1 MKHLLTTLVAALT
14 ISANVAAQTPEAPF
28 TIPTLHTWKAAKQTV
43 DINQVQSISLSENSL
58 TAASNLLKQ
67 ALSCAGKKVEAN
79 VEKKAQA
86 NSIRLEIVKNKKLG
100 DEGYVLTIDAKK
112 GICIQS
118 QTPIGAI
125 WGVQTISQML
135 EQNTILPCGTTTD
148 VPEYKLRGFMIDCG
162 RKMIPMEYLYTLVR
176 CLSHYKMNCLQVH
189 LNDNGFKKYFH
200 NNWDETYAG
209 FRIESELF
217 PELTSRDGYYTKAEF
232 REFIKWAATLG
243 VEIIPEIDAPAHA
256 LAFTH
261 FRPEYANPEF
271 GVDHLDL
278 THPGVVPFLDSL
290 YSEYLGGPDPVFVG
304 RRVHIGTDEYNN
316 KKEETR
322 EQFRAFTQHYIELI
336 KSYKK
341 EPVVWGSLTWSPGKT
356 PIDTKGVL
364 MDMWSTGFAN
374 PDSMKT
380 LGYQMVS
387 IPDGWV
393 YIVPAAGYYYDYLNQ
408 KFLYEKYTPA
418 VMGGKFRFEE
428 HDPQIEGGMFA
439 VWNDVNGN
447 GITPYDIHHRTMPA
461 LQVMAQKTWSATAST
476 LPYADWLKQSLNL
489 QDEIGYTWGNLPEKE
504 VRIPVLRPF
513 NLISKTNKNMQGITD
528 IGYDYSVS
536 FDIVM
541 AKEKEGASL
550 FSSPN
555 ATFYI
560 SDPVTGRIG
569 YIRDGMSFS
578 FDYQLRVG
586 QKANVRIEGTNKGT
600 KLFID
605 NKLVQELGPK
615 EVIAADNKPYKVM
628 RTLAFPIERAGHFR
642 SNVTNVVIKQK

>member
-1 MKHLLTTLVAALT
+1 MKHLLTAIAAAFALST
-14 ISANVAAQTPEAPF
+14 NIAAQQPETPF
-28 TIPTLHTWKAAKQTV
+28 TIPTLHAWKAAKESV
-43 DINQVQSISLSENSL
+43 DINQVTAISISDNSL
-58 TAASNLLKQ
+58 NAASILLKQ
-67 ALSCAGKKVEAN
+67 SLASIGKNVDAA
-79 VEKKAQA
+79 VEKKATA
-86 NSIRLEIVKNKKLG
+86 GSIRLEIVKNKKLG
-100 DEGYVLTIDAKK
+100 DEGYVLTIDNKQ
-112 GICIQS
+112 GIVIQS
-118 QTPIGAI
+118 QTAVGIV
-125 WGVQTISQML
+125 WGVQTLSQMV
-135 EQNTILPCGTTTD
+135 EQNTILACGSTTD

-162 RKMIPMEYLYTLVR
+162 RKMIPMDYLRTLVR

-209 FRIESELF
+209 FRLESELF
-217 PELTSRDGYYTKAEF
+217 PDLTSRDGYYTKAEF

-261 FRPEYANPEF
+261 FRPEYANPAF

-278 THPGVVPFLDSL
+278 THPGVIPFLDSL
-290 YSEYLGGPDPVFVG
+290 YSEYLGGPDPVFAG

-356 PIDTKGVL
+356 HIDTDGVL
-364 MDMWSTGFAN
+364 MDMWSCDFAN

-418 VMGGKFRFEE
+418 VMGGKFRLEE

-476 LPYADWLKQSLNL
+476 MPYTEWLNHSLNL
-489 QDEIGYTWGNLPEKE
+489 QDEIGYTWGRLPEKE
-504 VRIPVLRPF
+504 IRIPILRPF
-513 NLISKTNKNMQGITD
+513 RKIAKDCPNMVGITD

-536 FDIVM
+536 FDIVK
-541 AKEKEGASL
+541 ADETPGTAL
-550 FSSPN
+550 LSSPN
-555 ATFYI
+555 ATFYL

-569 YIRDGMSFS
+569 YIRDGMAFS

-586 QKANVRIEGTNKGT
+586 QKANLRIEGTNKGT
-600 KLFID
+600 KLFVD
-605 NKLVQELGPK
+605 GKLVQELGPN

-628 RTLAFPIERAGHFR
+628 RTLAFPIERAGRFR
-642 SNVTNVVIKQK
+642 SSVTNVVIKQK